1 MKVDVF
7 DLNGKQ
13 AGKIELP
20 KVFSEQVREDLIR
33 RAVVSAQS
41 KHRQPYGTDPYAG
54 LRSSAHYHGYR
65 RHRYAMMNREM
76 ARMPRIHGK
85 TSPNLTWRPR
95 LVPQAVKG
103 RAAFPPL
110 VEKVW
115 TQKINDKERKKAIR
129 SAIAATA
136 IKEIVAKRGHKFST
150 QELPIVVDDGLQSLK
165 KAKDVVEFF
174 KKIGL
179 DAELKRISK
188 KKVRAG
194 KGKTRGRKYKK
205 KIGPLVVFVE
215 DKGIVRAVKN
225 LQGVHACKAGNLS
238 AELLAPGAMPGRLA
252 IFTESA
258 IKKLGE

>member
-7 DLNGKQ
+7 DLNGKPT
-13 AGKIELP
+13 GKIELP

-33 RAVVSAQS
+33 RAVISAQS
-41 KHRQPYGTDPYAG
+41 NRRQPYGTDPYAG
-54 LRSSAHYHGYR
+54 MRSSAHYHGYR
-65 RHRYAMMNREM
+65 RHRYAMMNKEM

-103 RAAFPPL
+103 REAFPPL
-110 VEKVW
+110 VTKVW
-115 TQKINDKERKKAIR
+115 AQKINDKERKKAIR

-136 IKEIVAKRGHKFST
+136 VKEIVAKRGHKFSA
-150 QELPIVVDDGLQSLK
+150 EVPIVVDDGLQSLK
-165 KAKDVVEFF
+165 KARDVIAFF

-179 DAELKRISK
+179 DAELKRISE

-194 KGKTRGRKYKK
+194 RGKTRGRKYKK
-205 KIGPLVVFVE
+205 KTGPLVVFAE
-215 DKGIVRAVKN
+215 DKGIVRAAKN
-225 LQGVHACKAGNLS
+225 LQGVNVCKAGNLS
-238 AELLAPGAMPGRLA
+238 AELLAPGTMPGRLT